1 MILAI
6 DIGNSNVVIGG
17 FENDRIEFTAR
28 VATDARRTEE
38 QYAVE
43 IHQILHLYGYS
54 AGEMEGSIISSN
66 LPPLTSVM
74 KTALATV
81 RQCRCGL
88 AGAEDRAQHQAGQSR
103 LVGAGAAVAA
113 IRLYSAAAA
122 GGGHGHRHHHVG
134 HQ

>member
-54 AGEMEGSIISSN
+54 AGEMEGSIISSTSSWTI
-66 LPPLTSVM
+66 PPRWARTGW
-74 KTALATV
+74 
-81 RQCRCGL
+81 R
-88 AGAEDRAQHQAGQSR
+88 
-103 LVGAGAAVAA
+103 
-113 IRLYSAAAA
+113 IR
-122 GGGHGHRHHHVG
+122 
-134 HQ
+134 

>member
-54 AGEMEGSIISSN
+54 AGEMEGSIISSVV
-66 LPPLTSVM
+66 PPLTSVSIS
-74 KTALATV
+74 V
-81 RQCRCGL
+81 
-88 AGAEDRAQHQAGQSR
+88 
-103 LVGAGAAVAA
+103 
-113 IRLYSAAAA
+113 
-122 GGGHGHRHHHVG
+122 
-134 HQ
+134 